1 MQICENTPIGPF
13 WPLILKWVGQQT
25 PNSILTFLLCPG
37 RLCQNCIMIR
47 HLELKLDNGN
57 EVCTDDDAEDDHNY
71 HTIIR
76 PPKCFCG
83 RIKIMLHNR
92 IPSTIFID

>member
-1 MQICENTPIGPF
+1 MQICENTQIGPF
-13 WPLILKWVGQQT
+13 WPLILKWVRQQT
-25 PNSILTFLLCPG
+25 PNSIPTFLLCPG
-37 RLCQNCIMIR
+37 RLCQHFILIR

-57 EVCTDDDAEDDHNY
+57 EMCTDDDHNY

-76 PPKCFCG
+76 PPKFVCG
-83 RIKIMLHNR
+83 RIKIMLHNK